1 MTEKPRMKTK
11 MYKKLL
17 IIDKK
22 THQQIGMDKTNTG
35 KNNIKKALFIHFRI
49 VVALENTKIPLPFMK
64 S

>member
-22 THQQIGMDKTNTG
+22 N
-35 KNNIKKALFIHFRI
+35 
-49 VVALENTKIPLPFMK
+49 PLANWYG
-64 S
+64 